1 VFTIMQVMPRLFKI
15 LTNFI
20 LVKFDELVLPIMIP
34 TIVHHASQVNTT
46 FKF

>member
-1 VFTIMQVMPRLFKI
+1 MFTIMQIMPRLFKI
-15 LTNFI
+15 LTKFI
-20 LVKFDELVLPIMIP
+20 LVKFDELVLPMIP